1 MSFGIGLGDIIL
13 LTKFATEI
21 CRACKHSAEEFRTI
35 SAEVNNLRVVF
46 EDIAD
51 IIEQDKSALTQRRSE
66 RLADL
71 IANSQSVLEDLHGEL
86 KHYSSLNTKTQKK
99 YDILRFGFKNVAEI
113 RMRIIS
119 TNTSLNSFY
128 GSLSSHSHTFIR
140 KVLLKYAKE
149 VNMDLHEGSILSTH
163 TTDSLTTASG
173 WKQICQELRD
183 LGISPSALQ
192 ENREFI
198 KRTLSVTIE
207 NGIISDGEGDEA
219 DLGPLTEEDCLR
231 RESTATL
238 VDDEYIQRQGRLR
251 KSKSTKAAVAI
262 NPDLRELSKI
272 TDHVEGKKYSRGVG
286 KVLRILGLASDERL
300 IEAADENDMRAVR
313 QLIAQGANVNVT
325 EKWLWTPLH
334 MACYGGYEDIVR
346 LLIGHGAELDSRT
359 VDGETPLKLAE
370 RSGHFKVVQVIEEEV
385 ESRRVKE
392 LEEKGE
398 LEARM
403 GVLEVKGGEEDAE
416 TEEGEVFRGFE
427 GVEGKSLWRTDTLV
441 AKVEEIEVAPEV
453 VAK

>member
-198 KRTLSVTIE
+198 KRTLSVAIE
-207 NGIISDGEGDEA
+207 NGIISDGDGDEA
-219 DLGPLTEEDCLR
+219 DLGPLTEEDRLR

-238 VDDEYIQRQGRLR
+238 VDDEYVQRQGRLL
-251 KSKSTKAAVAI
+251 KSKSFKSIA

-346 LLIGHGAELDSRT
+346 LLIAHGAELDSRT

-385 ESRRVKE
+385 ESRRVRE
-392 LEEKGE
+392 LEEEGELE

-403 GVLEVKGGEEDAE
+403 EVLEVKGEEETETE
-416 TEEGEVFRGFE
+416 TEEGFKGFE